1 MSLVLNLPP
10 ELETELAAEAA
21 HLGLP
26 LPEYVLRLLAGGR
39 APGPAPRT
47 GAELVTYW
55 QGEGLVGTRP
65 EIADGPAHAR
75 ALREQAQRRA
85 RP

>member
-1 MSLVLNLPP
+1 MSLVVDLPT

-21 HLGLP
+21 RLGIP
-26 LPEYVLRLLAGGR
+26 LAEYVLRLLASGR
-39 APGPAPRT
+39 VPTPAPRS
-47 GAELVTYW
+47 GAELLAYW
-55 QGEGLVGTRP
+55 QVENLIGTRP
-65 EIADGPAHAR
+65 DIAESPAHAR

>member
-1 MSLVLNLPP
+1 MSLMLELPA

-21 HLGLP
+21 RLGLS
-26 LPEYVLRLLAGGR
+26 LPEYVLRLLSGGH
-39 APGPAPRT
+39 APNAAPRT
-47 GAELVTYW
+47 GAELLAYW

-65 EIADGPAHAR
+65 EIADSPAHAR
-75 ALREQAQRRA
+75 TLREQAQRRT

>member
-1 MSLVLNLPP
+1 MNLVLDLPP

-21 HLGLP
+21 RLGLA
-26 LPEYVLRLLAGGR
+26 LPEYALRLLAGACGLI
-39 APGPAPRT
+39 PAPRS
-47 GAELVTYW
+47 GAELLAYW

-65 EIADGPAHAR
+65 EIADSPAHAR
-75 ALREQAQRRA
+75 KLREQAQRRA